1 MNSSEELIKY
11 LGLLVGV
18 VVGMI
23 VIYNIFNTQ
32 SNIIEGMTSSTDS
45 KEIADN
51 IKRSSSKIL
60 DSLLIDKY
68 RENYETT
75 LTNLLELTNAQ
86 ILKYTLS
93 SDTADLNNKFYPI
106 VEKINNLEKFKLAI
120 NNSMKFMDSK

>member
-1 MNSSEELIKY
+1 MNSSEEIIKY

-32 SNIIEGMTSSTDS
+32 SSIIEGMTSSTDS
-45 KEIADN
+45 KEISEN

-93 SDTADLNNKFYPI
+93 SDTASLNDKFYPM

-120 NNSMKFMDSK
+120 NSSMKFMDSK

>member
-1 MNSSEELIKY
+1 MNSSEEIIKY

-32 SNIIEGMTSSTDS
+32 SSIIEGMTSSTDS
-45 KEIADN
+45 KEISDN

-120 NNSMKFMDSK
+120 NSSMKFMDSK

>member
-1 MNSSEELIKY
+1 MNLSEELIKY

-45 KEIADN
+45 KEIFKN

-60 DSLLIDKY
+60 DGLLIDKY

-93 SDTADLNNKFYPI
+93 SDTASLNDKFYPM
-106 VEKINNLEKFKLAI
+106 VEKVNNLEKFKLAI
-120 NNSMKFMDSK
+120 NGSMKFMDSK

>member
-1 MNSSEELIKY
+1 MNLSEELIKY

-45 KEIADN
+45 KDISEN
-51 IKRSSSKIL
+51 VKRASSKIL
-60 DSLLIDKY
+60 DGLLVDKY

-93 SDTADLNNKFYPI
+93 SDTVSLNDKFYPM
-106 VEKINNLEKFKLAI
+106 VEKVNNLEKFKLAI
-120 NNSMKFMDSK
+120 NSSMKFMDSK

>member
-1 MNSSEELIKY
+1 MNSSEEIIKY

-32 SNIIEGMTSSTDS
+32 SSIIEGMTSSTDS
-45 KEIADN
+45 KEISDN

-75 LTNLLELTNAQ
+75 LTNLLELTNVQ

-93 SDTADLNNKFYPI
+93 SDTASLNDKFYPM

-120 NNSMKFMDSK
+120 NSSMKFMDSK

>member
-1 MNSSEELIKY
+1 MNLSEELIKY

-45 KEIADN
+45 KEISEN
-51 IKRSSSKIL
+51 IKRTSSKIL
-60 DSLLIDKY
+60 DGLLIDKY

-93 SDTADLNNKFYPI
+93 SDTASLNDKFYPM
-106 VEKINNLEKFKLAI
+106 VEKVNNLEKFKLAI
-120 NNSMKFMDSK
+120 NGSMKFMDSK

>member
-1 MNSSEELIKY
+1 MNSSEEIIKY

-32 SNIIEGMTSSTDS
+32 SSIIEGMTSSTDS
-45 KEIADN
+45 KEISDN

>member
-1 MNSSEELIKY
+1 MNSSEEIIKY

-32 SNIIEGMTSSTDS
+32 SSIIEGMTSSTDS
-45 KEIADN
+45 KEISDN

-93 SDTADLNNKFYPI
+93 SDTADLNNKFYPM

-120 NNSMKFMDSK
+120 NSSMKFMDSK

>member
-1 MNSSEELIKY
+1 MNSSEEIIKY

-32 SNIIEGMTSSTDS
+32 SSIIEGMTSSTDS
-45 KEIADN
+45 KEISEN

-75 LTNLLELTNAQ
+75 LTNLLELTNVQ

-93 SDTADLNNKFYPI
+93 SDTASLNDKFYPM

-120 NNSMKFMDSK
+120 NSSMKFMDSK

>member
-1 MNSSEELIKY
+1 MNLSEELIKY

-45 KEIADN
+45 KEISEN

-60 DSLLIDKY
+60 DGLLIDKY

-93 SDTADLNNKFYPI
+93 SDTASLNDKFYPM
-106 VEKINNLEKFKLAI
+106 VEKVNNLEKFKLAI
-120 NNSMKFMDSK
+120 NGSMKFMDSK

>member
-1 MNSSEELIKY
+1 MNSSEEIIKY

-32 SNIIEGMTSSTDS
+32 SSIIEGMTSSTDS
-45 KEIADN
+45 KEISDN

-93 SDTADLNNKFYPI
+93 SDTEDLNNKFYPI

-120 NNSMKFMDSK
+120 NSSMKFMDSK

>member
-45 KEIADN
+45 KEISDN

-120 NNSMKFMDSK
+120 NSSMKFMDSK

>member
-1 MNSSEELIKY
+1 MNSSEEIIKY

-32 SNIIEGMTSSTDS
+32 SSIIEGMTSSTDS
-45 KEIADN
+45 KEISDN

-93 SDTADLNNKFYPI
+93 SDTASLNDKFYPM

-120 NNSMKFMDSK
+120 NSSMKFMDSK

>member
-45 KEIADN
+45 KEISDN

>member
-1 MNSSEELIKY
+1 MNSSEEIIKY

-32 SNIIEGMTSSTDS
+32 SSIIEGMTSSTDS
-45 KEIADN
+45 KEISDN

-106 VEKINNLEKFKLAI
+106 VEKINTLEKFKLAI
-120 NNSMKFMDSK
+120 NSSMKFMDSK

>member
-1 MNSSEELIKY
+1 MNLSEELIKY

-45 KEIADN
+45 KDISEN
-51 IKRSSSKIL
+51 VKRASSKIL
-60 DSLLIDKY
+60 DGLLIDKY

-93 SDTADLNNKFYPI
+93 SDTVSLNDKFYPM
-106 VEKINNLEKFKLAI
+106 VEKVNNLEKFKLAV
-120 NNSMKFMDSK
+120 NGSMKFMDSK